1 MSDAA
6 IAELAP
12 KIGVRNACDVVGVAQ
27 ASYYRRHA
35 PQPVTAAAGAA
46 SRTRTGR
53 SPARCRSSER
63 SAILSELHSE
73 RFVDMAP
80 TEVWATLLDD
90 GRYLGSISTFY
101 RCCYVRAASRER
113 RRHADPR
120 AAAVKPELVALASRY
135 GVVVGYHEAARRRP
149 SGAGTTCM

>member
-1 MSDAA
+1 VSDAA

-27 ASYYRRHA
+27 ASYYRRHRLSPSPQRSA
-35 PQPVTAAAGAA
+35 PLPHKDRPQPRAL
-46 SRTRTGR
+46 SE
-53 SPARCRSSER
+53 SER

-101 RCCYVRAASRER
+101 RLLRQAGESRER
-113 RRHADPR
+113 RRQATHP
-120 AAAVKPELVALASRY
+120 AAVKPELVANQPNS
-135 GVVVGYHEAARRRP
+135 V
-149 SGAGTTCM
+149 